1 MAKKFY
7 KLEDISNF
15 TGINNFFAATGTP
28 TFVEN
33 ATQISLWTEDNFE
46 DIFDKQS
53 GKSLYV
59 KETADPWGAFKNKY
73 TQWLARNSSFI
84 ANELYALLS
93 KYNPIYNYDRH
104 EVYSGSDTALKTPT
118 DWVQTKTETPDNW
131 KETTTQTPTNWK
143 STETQTPTNWKST
156 ETQTPTNWEEETVK
170 SFDQYHE
177 TETQTPTDWE
187 EETVKSFDQYHE
199 TETQTPT
206 NWEKTD
212 TQTPTQWT
220 NTKTDAYTNYTET
233 DTQTPTNWVKT
244 TQTAGASGSNGES
257 TQNQIIPYNGDDF
270 ANVSKTTTQRS
281 QNVTET
287 QGGTYQDQK
296 TITGSKS
303 LTETQSGTYQ
313 VTSEQSGTYETDR
326 TKTGTETDT
335 KTQSGTYETDRTKTG
350 TETDTKTQSGTYE
363 TETEQS
369 GTYQTETQ
377 QTGTYQTE
385 ISTTGSRTETIEQ
398 EGTFEDKT
406 TYGKKVDIT
415 GNIGV
420 VSTVD
425 MINQI
430 LALYDTDFVDRWITR
445 FIDSCCAYV

>member
-7 KLEDISNF
+7 KLEDIANF
-15 TGINNFFAATGTP
+15 TGINNYFAATGTP

-33 ATQISLWTEDNFE
+33 ATQISLWTESNFE
-46 DIFDKQS
+46 DIFDKQC
-53 GKSLYV
+53 GKSLYI

-73 TQWLARNSSFI
+73 TQWLARNNNFI

-156 ETQTPTNWEEETVK
+156 ETQTPTNWQEETTK
-170 SFDQYHE
+170 E
-177 TETQTPTDWE
+177 
-187 EETVKSFDQYHE
+187 FDQYHE

-206 NWEKTD
+206 NWEKTE
-212 TQTPTQWT
+212 TQTPTAWT
-220 NTKTDAYTNYTET
+220 NTKTDSYTNYTET
-233 DTQTPTNWVKT
+233 DTQTPTSWTKT

-257 TQNQIIPYNGDDF
+257 TQNQIIPFNGSDF
-270 ANVSKTTTQRS
+270 ANVSKATTQRA

-287 QGGTYQDQK
+287 QAGTYQDQK
-296 TITGSKS
+296 TITGTKAN
-303 LTETQSGTYQ
+303 TEVQSGTFQ
-313 VTSEQSGTYETDR
+313 TVTAQDGTF
-326 TKTGTETDT
+326 
-335 KTQSGTYETDRTKTG
+335 ETDRTKTG

-363 TETEQS
+363 TETQQT

-385 ISTTGSRTETIEQ
+385 TSTTGSRTETIEQ

-420 VSTVD
+420 VSTID
-425 MINQI
+425 MINQV
-430 LALYDTDFVDRWITR
+430 LSLYDTDFVERWITR
-445 FIDSCCAYV
+445 FIDSCCVYV